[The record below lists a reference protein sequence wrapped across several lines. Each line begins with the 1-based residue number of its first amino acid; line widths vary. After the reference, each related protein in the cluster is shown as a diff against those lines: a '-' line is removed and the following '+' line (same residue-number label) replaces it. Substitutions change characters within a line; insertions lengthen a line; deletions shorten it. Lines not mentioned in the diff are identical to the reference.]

1 MTGKK
6 QRGGHSRPCLLI
18 KRAQQLM
25 HKLRHHFAR
34 QAVMPLGKFVAH
46 LAWLQVQLN
55 SMRTL
60 QFGLMDKTR
69 GRIDMA

>member
-6 QRGGHSRPCLLI
+6 RRGGHSRPCLLI

-34 QAVMPLGKFVAH
+34 QAQPRFVEVA
-46 LAWLQVQLN
+46 
-55 SMRTL
+55 RTL
-60 QFGLMDKTR
+60 AAFQIELQRPRAQIAQFYGVLA
-69 GRIDMA
+69 GA